1 MNEVWKVWKYALGSF
16 SDTKTSRY
24 DNPVCA
30 VRSII
35 FITYLATN
43 CFITAGVI
51 RHWNSMSK
59 IDTQGMSGPVDPNF
73 KGSVTPQEFKPA
85 IIKPRRLFTETYAKE
100 MKILINEVLD
110 EREHKKR
117 MEGAYDNVE
126 PLPSSYF
133 DTENFKHSIDE
144 PEPEYKDWSQ

>member
-1 MNEVWKVWKYALGSF
+1 
-16 SDTKTSRY
+16 
-24 DNPVCA
+24 
-30 VRSII
+30 
-35 FITYLATN
+35 
-43 CFITAGVI
+43 
-51 RHWNSMSK
+51 MSK
-59 IDTQGMSGPVDPNF
+59 IDTQGMSVPVDPNY
-73 KGSVTPQEFKPA
+73 KGPVRMQPHKPWVV
-85 IIKPRRLFTETYAKE
+85 KPHRLFTETYAKE

-117 MEGAYDNVE
+117 MEGAYDNME